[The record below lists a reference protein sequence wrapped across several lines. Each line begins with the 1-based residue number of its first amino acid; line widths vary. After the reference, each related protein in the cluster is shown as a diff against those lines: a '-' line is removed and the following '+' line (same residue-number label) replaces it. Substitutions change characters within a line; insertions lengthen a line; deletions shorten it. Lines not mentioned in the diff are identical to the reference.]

1 MTTTQASAIVTRCGV
16 DVTDEYTENI
26 FNWTL
31 DSGNIEADTVWNAA
45 HAGMKSIT
53 CTATDLNGDVK
64 ISCTLTASSATY
76 GSVTVDDD
84 MDASH
89 NPAELDAND
98 VFAIE
103 NGNLKVTTSRG
114 NAYVLESSTLKAS
127 GAKLNGSITAETK
140 LFASQPEDIVEFS
153 YNHNGLRTQKKVTKP
168 DGTVETTEYTLHGK
182 LLAHLRRGSDEM
194 HFFYDAQE
202 RVALIEFNGN
212 LYNYIYNVQGDVLKI
227 IDSNGNP
234 VIEYHYNVWGEPA
247 TICALE
253 TKYTAFAELN
263 PFRYRGYIWDAE
275 TEMYFLNSRYYM
287 PSLCRFIILDE
298 YVIGAVG
305 DVINHN
311 GYIYCGNK
319 TVSRE
324 DENGDWF
331 LTCLIGAAISVAVEY
346 VSDVVENFQK
356 GERGIEA
363 FVPDSPVTDYVA
375 AAAGGFIAAIPGGGY
390 VGTAIAG
397 GASSVVDKA
406 IRGEI
411 DSVEDGVKAFTIGA
425 ASNALGKFTSEE
437 LVSRAEISRIK
448 VRPRQTQKR
457 YAQRI
462 FGGKGRDVNDNLRK
476 LKEVS
481 IFPKEYF
488 DHSPK
493 YGTISNGLSTT
504 YNYILNSI

>member
-1 MTTTQASAIVTRCGV
+1 
-16 DVTDEYTENI
+16 
-26 FNWTL
+26 
-31 DSGNIEADTVWNAA
+31 
-45 HAGMKSIT
+45 MKSIT
-53 CTATDLNGDVK
+53 FAVADIDGDVK
-64 ISCTLTASSATY
+64 ISCTLTASSASY
-76 GSVTVDDD
+76 GSVSVDDD

-89 NPAELDAND
+89 TPGELDAND
-98 VFAIE
+98 VFVIE
-103 NGNLKVTTSRG
+103 DGYLKVTTSRG
-114 NAYVLESSTLKAS
+114 NVYALEDGKVKAA
-127 GAKLNGSITAETK
+127 GAKLKGSITAETK
-140 LFASQPEDIVEFS
+140 LFASQPEDMVEFS
-153 YNHNGLRTQKKVTKP
+153 YDHNGLRTQKKVTRA
-168 DGTVETTEYTLHGK
+168 DGTVETTDYMLHGK
-182 LLAHLRRGSDEM
+182 LLTHLTRGEDEL
-194 HFFYDAQE
+194 HFFYDEQE
-202 RVALIEFNGN
+202 RLALIEFNGN
-212 LYNYIYNVQGDVLKI
+212 LYSYICNAQGDILKI
-227 IDSNGNP
+227 IDSDGNP

-247 TICALE
+247 VICTLE

-275 TEMYFLNSRYYM
+275 TEMYYLNSRYYM

-319 TVSRE
+319 TISRE

-356 GERGIEA
+356 GERGLEA
-363 FVPDSPVTDYVA
+363 FVPDSPATDYVA

-406 IRGEI
+406 SRGEI

-437 LVSRAEISRIK
+437 LVSRVEISRIK

-462 FGGKGRDVNDNLRK
+462 FGGKGRDVNDNLWK
-476 LKEVS
+476 LKEIS
-481 IFPKEYF
+481 NFPKEYF
-488 DHSPK
+488 DHSLK

-504 YNYILNSI
+504 YNYIFNSI